1 MPGNVNNADYMLQ
14 HYKPTTI
21 YIMKYAPPVSTF

>member
-1 MPGNVNNADYMLQ
+1 MPDNVNNTDYMI